1 MNGILNIFKPKG
13 LSSHD
18 IVREVRKI
26 LGIRKVGHTGTLDP
40 NASGVL
46 PICIGKATR
55 ISEYLLNSDK
65 VYVGELTLGY
75 KTDTQDEDG
84 IVLKQSNKIV
94 TESEIIKVFDC
105 FKGEIYQLPPMY
117 SALKHK
123 GKKLYEL
130 AREGIE
136 VEREKRKVHIYDI
149 SILNIVDNNK
159 ILFRVRCSRGT
170 YIRTLCDDIGQLLG
184 TYGYMSY
191 LIREEVYPF
200 NIKESVSLDSIYDKY
215 NDKKIEDIL
224 IPMDKGL
231 KDFKHLNFPSF
242 FWKKLSNGEKLELE
256 QDNIPKGIE
265 LDEFLRIYCDNIFIG
280 VGKVIN
286 RNEKYILK
294 MDKVLL

>member
-1 MNGILNIFKPKG
+1 MNGILNVFKPKG
-13 LSSHD
+13 LSSYD

-26 LGIRKVGHTGTLDP
+26 FGIRKVGHTGTLDP

-65 VYVGELTLGY
+65 VYVGELTLGF
-75 KTDTQDEDG
+75 KTDTQDKDG

-94 TESEIIKVFDC
+94 TESEIIKAFDC

-149 SILNIVDNNK
+149 SILNIVNNNK

-200 NIKESVSLDSIYDKY
+200 NIKESVSLDNIYDKY
-215 NDKKIEDIL
+215 NKKKVGDIL
-224 IPMDKGL
+224 IPMDKCL
-231 KDFKHLNFPSF
+231 KDFKYLTFSNF
-242 FWKKLSNGEKLELE
+242 LEK
-256 QDNIPKGIE
+256 II
-265 LDEFLRIYCDNIFIG
+265 
-280 VGKVIN
+280 
-286 RNEKYILK
+286 
-294 MDKVLL
+294 

>member
-84 IVLKQSNKIV
+84 KILKQSNKIV
-94 TESEIIKVFDC
+94 TESEILKAFDC

-136 VEREKRKVHIYDI
+136 VEREKRKVYIHDI
-149 SILNIVDNNK
+149 SILNIIGNNK
-159 ILFRVRCSRGT
+159 ILFRVSCSRGT

-184 TYGYMSY
+184 TYGYMSH

-200 NIKESVSLDSIYDKY
+200 NIKEAVSLDSIYDKY

-231 KDFKHLNFPSF
+231 KDFKHLTFPDF
-242 FWKKLSNGEKLELE
+242 LWKKLSNGEKLELN
-256 QDNIPKGIE
+256 QNQIPKGIE
-265 LDEFLRIYCDNIFIG
+265 LDEFLRIYCNNLFVG
-280 VGKVIN
+280 VGKIVN